1 MDLIEKYLGE
11 KKKRIKNPDHA
22 AMKQKKVSRIP
33 IAPPTEFHKD
43 KSKYSRKKKYKK
55 TYEENM

>member
-33 IAPPTEFHKD
+33 TAKPTEFHKD
-43 KSKYSRKKKYKK
+43 KSKYSRKEKYKRD
-55 TYEENM
+55 Y

>member
-33 IAPPTEFHKD
+33 TAPPTEFHKD
-43 KSKYSRKKKYKK
+43 KSKYSRRKKHKNKGEY
-55 TYEENM
+55 